1 MARRR
6 RGLPT
11 PGRRWVGDGTR
22 RAWATRAHG
31 VGHHAF
37 SWSPLPGTGATAEAL
52 AAWSAEGMTP
62 PEAGELARIVRRTD
76 RGQEG
81 RAAAGEACARP
92 GWAQG
97 GAAAWRERGGW
108 GDRRGLPPDRG
119 RVEQP
124 VWPMRSNH
132 ALPWRLRA
140 VE

>member
-1 MARRR
+1 
-6 RGLPT
+6 
-11 PGRRWVGDGTR
+11 
-22 RAWATRAHG
+22 
-31 VGHHAF
+31 
-37 SWSPLPGTGATAEAL
+37 
-52 AAWSAEGMTP
+52 MTP

-92 GWAQG
+92 WWAQG

-119 RVEQP
+119 RVEKP

-132 ALPWRLRA
+132 ALP
-140 VE
+140 